1 MIAKKTKKWLD
12 LLPKITASYNDSF
25 HRSIGMKPNDVTK
38 NKEAEIWNRLY
49 MPKPRKLKAP
59 KTNESSTSREKPFT
73 YSIGDTVKVTTD
85 THKFSK
91 GYNKRWSDE
100 NFQIAGRYIK
110 QGKEVY
116 SKTLKMIRSK
126 EVGILRNYS
135 ELQFRKTRVMKYKK
149 FLEPVTVLARKS
161 TSFIGLDGIK
171 SLTAGSMLRRL
182 KTINKSTHGFI
193 CHS

>member
-100 NFQIAGRYIK
+100 NFQIAGRDIK

-116 SKTLKMIRSK
+116 SVKDLENDLIKGSW
-126 EVGILRNYS
+126 YPQ
-135 ELQFRKTRVMKYKK
+135 ELQRVTIQEDESYEIEKVLRTRYRLGKKEYLVHWVGWDKK
-149 FLEPVTVLARKS
+149 FDSWIDAE
-161 TSFIGLDGIK
+161 
-171 SLTAGSMLRRL
+171 
-182 KTINKSTHGFI
+182 TIENYK
-193 CHS
+193 